1 MGSRRTGS
9 LRETIVVV
17 GIYAGFVHAR
27 CETDSRGIEHCS
39 FSTWTIGVIIA
50 AVLILL
56 ISSCTYLKRRRRLR
70 GTTTTFISHNMV
82 KPHVQPPLRPQ
93 SSYTPSPANQPSYSS
108 NSNYFAYQPSAPPYG
123 QQQQGAYQQQGYHPS
138 YNAAPQPTYP
148 PPADPPRQYAP
159 PASPPPPPQRNSVSQ
174 QDTSSRDSNNTRWSS
189 FNPYNNLVEAD
200 EPVVPM
206 AMPVPSIPSSHEPPI
221 NPPPAA
227 HTHANLSAPTSP
239 LTSDSVFVPASNLRP
254 SASVSTAHASAAPQ
268 VTDAYSLHPT
278 KQAVVLS
285 SSFQEGASSSGTAS
299 RPSPQ
304 ASLPPV
310 HQPVS
315 VPPPASPPP
324 RVTSPANETFDPP
337 PRYSEFS

>member
-1 MGSRRTGS
+1 MGIQGLTDND
-9 LRETIVVV
+9 TVV
-17 GIYAGFVHAR
+17 
-27 CETDSRGIEHCS
+27 
-39 FSTWTIGVIIA
+39 A

-70 GTTTTFISHNMV
+70 GTTTTFIGHNVV

-108 NSNYFAYQPSAPPYG
+108 NNNYFAYQPSAPPYG
-123 QQQQGAYQQQGYHPS
+123 QQQQSAYQQQGYRPS

-148 PPADPPRQYAP
+148 PPAEPPRQYAP
-159 PASPPPPPQRNSVSQ
+159 PTSPPPQRNSVSQ
-174 QDTSSRDSNNTRWSS
+174 QDTSSRDSSNTRWSS

-206 AMPVPSIPSSHEPPI
+206 PMPVPSIPSSHQPPI
-221 NPPPAA
+221 NLPPAA
-227 HTHANLSAPTSP
+227 HTHANLSTPSSP
-239 LTSDSVFVPASNLRP
+239 LTSDPAFTPTSNLRP
-254 SASVSTAHASAAPQ
+254 SASVASAHTAAASASQAQSAPMPQ
-268 VTDAYSLHPT
+268 VTDTYSLHPT

-285 SSFQEGASSSGTAS
+285 PSFQEGASGSGAAS

-304 ASLPPV
+304 SALPPA
-310 HQPVS
+310 HQPAGV
-315 VPPPASPPP
+315 PPP

-337 PRYSEFS
+337 PSYSEFS

>member
-1 MGSRRTGS
+1 MLSLVSTGQLANDDS
-9 LRETIVVV
+9 WIEAVV
-17 GIYAGFVHAR
+17 
-27 CETDSRGIEHCS
+27 
-39 FSTWTIGVIIA
+39 A

-70 GTTTTFISHNMV
+70 GTTTTFIGHNMV

-93 SSYTPSPANQPSYSS
+93 SSYTPSPANQASYSS
-108 NSNYFAYQPSAPPYG
+108 NNNYFSYQPSAPPYG
-123 QQQQGAYQQQGYHPS
+123 QQQQSAFGAYQQQGYHPS

-148 PPADPPRQYAP
+148 PHAEPPRQYAP
-159 PASPPPPPQRNSVSQ
+159 PTSPPPPAQRNSVSQ
-174 QDTSSRDSNNTRWSS
+174 QEAPSRDSNNTRWSS

-206 AMPVPSIPSSHEPPI
+206 PMPMPSIPSSHQPPI
-221 NPPPAA
+221 NPPAA
-227 HTHANLSAPTSP
+227 HTRANPSAPSSP
-239 LTSDSVFVPASNLRP
+239 LTSDPVFTPASNLRP
-254 SASVSTAHASAAPQ
+254 SASVSSAHTAATSVSPAQSAPMPQ
-268 VTDAYSLHPT
+268 VTDTYSLHPT

-285 SSFQEGASSSGTAS
+285 PSFQEGASGSGAAS

-304 ASLPPV
+304 SSLPPV
-310 HQPVS
+310 HQPAN

-324 RVTSPANETFDPP
+324 RVTSPVNETFDPP